1 MERAFGPERG
11 VIMTANELGNAPGD
25 ALDRT
30 GSCADG
36 GDGPVFSRSALA
48 RIWSGQERLR
58 QKMRSRTSTSAA
70 HRNG

>member
-1 MERAFGPERG
+1 
-11 VIMTANELGNAPGD
+11 MTANELGNAAGD
-25 ALDRT
+25 ALDRKGT
-30 GSCADG
+30 CAEA
-36 GDGPVFSRSALA
+36 GDGTTFSRSALA